1 MKKLFLLLFAMISFV
16 ACEVKGPVEDET
28 DKLKIGEESIT
39 EDDELTEDEPYEPM
53 AEDFIRE
60 EVANPYGV
68 VELNEEQARKIMED
82 YLDGINVNFST
93 GELKVIESL
102 TGLNHFRFEVYY
114 KGVWVIAHKITL
126 HPMRD
131 HETNEFSTTQVLITG
146 TSLFYNDI
154 SVKPKLSEK
163 EALECLKQS
172 DSAITDEVIVS
183 EPELLIQKDLGKAP
197 NLAYKVTV
205 DFSLFDRWDYYV
217 SAQTGEVVDRT
228 YEGAIE

>member
-1 MKKLFLLLFAMISFV
+1 
-16 ACEVKGPVEDET
+16 
-28 DKLKIGEESIT
+28 
-39 EDDELTEDEPYEPM
+39 
-53 AEDFIRE
+53 
-60 EVANPYGV
+60 
-68 VELNEEQARKIMED
+68 MED

-93 GELKVIESL
+93 GEVKVIEDL
-102 TGLNHFRFEVYY
+102 IELNHFRFEVYY
-114 KGVWVIAHKITL
+114 KKVWVDGHRITL

-131 HETNEFSTTQVLITG
+131 HETNKFSTTQVLITG
-146 TSLFYNDI
+146 SSLFYNDI

>member
-1 MKKLFLLLFAMISFV
+1 MFLLSFMLIAV
-16 ACEVKGPVEDET
+16 AFVSCEKMY
-28 DKLKIGEESIT
+28 
-39 EDDELTEDEPYEPM
+39 EDEPYEPM
-53 AEDFIRE
+53 AEDFINE
-60 EVANPYGV
+60 EVANPFGV
-68 VELNEEQARKIMED
+68 VELNEEQAREIMED

-114 KGVWVIAHKITL
+114 KKVWVDGHRITL

-154 SVKPKLSEK
+154 SVKPRLSKK

-172 DSAITDEVIVS
+172 DSAITDEVIES
-183 EPELLIQKDLGKAP
+183 QPELLIHKNLGEAP
-197 NLAYKVTV
+197 HLAYKIRVNI
-205 DFSLFDRWDYYV
+205 SLFDRWDYYV
-217 SAQTGEVVDRT
+217 SAQTGEVLDRS
-228 YEGAIE
+228 YEGAVS

>member
-1 MKKLFLLLFAMISFV
+1 MFLLSFMLIAV
-16 ACEVKGPVEDET
+16 AFVSCEKMY
-28 DKLKIGEESIT
+28 
-39 EDDELTEDEPYEPM
+39 EDEPYEPM
-53 AEDFIRE
+53 AEDFINE
-60 EVANPYGV
+60 EVTNPFGV
-68 VELNEEQARKIMED
+68 VELNEEQARKIMDD

-114 KGVWVIAHKITL
+114 KKVWVDGHRITL

-154 SVKPKLSEK
+154 SVKPRLSKK

-172 DSAITDEVIVS
+172 DSAITDEVI
-183 EPELLIQKDLGKAP
+183 ELQPELLIHKNLGEAP
-197 NLAYKVTV
+197 HLAYKIRVNI
-205 DFSLFDRWDYYV
+205 SMFDRWDYYV
-217 SAQTGEVVDRT
+217 SAQTGEVLDRT
-228 YEGAIE
+228 YEGAVS

>member
-1 MKKLFLLLFAMISFV
+1 MRKMFLLSFMLIVV
-16 ACEVKGPVEDET
+16 AFVSCEKMY
-28 DKLKIGEESIT
+28 
-39 EDDELTEDEPYEPM
+39 EDEPYEPM
-53 AEDFIRE
+53 AEDFINE
-60 EVANPYGV
+60 EVTNPFGG
-68 VELNEEQARKIMED
+68 VELNEEQARKIMDD

-114 KGVWVIAHKITL
+114 KKVWVDGHRITL

-154 SVKPKLSEK
+154 SVKPRLSKK

-172 DSAITDEVIVS
+172 DSAITDEVI
-183 EPELLIQKDLGKAP
+183 ELQPELLIHKNLGEAP
-197 NLAYKVTV
+197 HLAYKIRVNI
-205 DFSLFDRWDYYV
+205 SMFDRWDYYV
-217 SAQTGEVVDRT
+217 SAQTGEVLDRT
-228 YEGAIE
+228 YEGAVS

>member
-1 MKKLFLLLFAMISFV
+1 MRKMFLLSFMLIAV
-16 ACEVKGPVEDET
+16 AFVSCEKMY
-28 DKLKIGEESIT
+28 
-39 EDDELTEDEPYEPM
+39 EDEPYEPM

-93 GELKVIESL
+93 GELNVNESL
-102 TGLNHFRFEVYY
+102 TGLNHFHFEVYY